1 VSFAHP
7 LVLLAFAAL
16 PLALVPG
23 RLRARRAVVFT
34 NLAVL
39 AAVAPGRGP
48 WRRHAP
54 LALLLLAAAS
64 LCLGAARPSV
74 AHTVPVERA
83 TVILVVDA
91 SGSMQARDVRP
102 TRLGAAQHALESFVA
117 RVPKP
122 LRVGLVVF
130 ATDSTVAASP
140 TRDRALLHRSI
151 ELLDVYP
158 SGGATAIGDALA
170 TAVTLGRRA
179 LEGPQRDLA
188 AFHPRPLRT
197 AQRGLVS
204 ILFLSDGAQTSG
216 ALPPFAGAERA
227 RRAGF
232 RVYTIALGTPHGELR
247 SAVGIPGA
255 ATSVPP
261 DPVTLKKIARMT
273 GGEFVAATSKYR
285 LDDAYTRLGSS
296 LGRQRSHTEVTFA
309 CLAAG
314 MACLLGAGVAS
325 ALWSPRLP

>member
-7 LVLLAFAAL
+7 LVLLALAAL
-16 PLALVPG
+16 PLTLVPR

-39 AAVAPGRGP
+39 ASVGPGRGP
-48 WRRHAP
+48 WRKHAP
-54 LALLLLAAAS
+54 PALLLLAVAA

-91 SGSMQARDVRP
+91 SGSMQARDVLP
-102 TRLGAAQHALESFVA
+102 TRLGAAQHALDSFVA

-130 ATDSTVAASP
+130 ATDSVVAASP
-140 TRDRALLHRSI
+140 TRDRALLHHSI
-151 ELLDVYP
+151 DLLDVYP

-170 TAVTLGRRA
+170 TAVELGRRA
-179 LEGPQRDLA
+179 LVGPQRDLA
-188 AFHPRPLRT
+188 AFHPRSPPV

-216 ALPPFAGAERA
+216 ALQPFAGADRA
-227 RRAGF
+227 REAGF
-232 RVYTIALGTPHGELR
+232 RVYTVALGTRMGTLR
-247 SAVGIPGA
+247 VPGQPPTA
-255 ATSVPP
+255 VPP
-261 DPVTLKKIARMT
+261 DPVTLRAIARRT
-273 GGEFVAATSKYR
+273 GGEFVAAGTAQR
-285 LDDAYTRLGSS
+285 LDDAYARLGSS
-296 LGRQRSHTEVTFA
+296 LGRRRGTTEVTFA
-309 CLAAG
+309 FLLAGIA
-314 MACLLGAGVAS
+314 LVLGAGVAS
-325 ALWSPRLP
+325 ALWAPRLP